1 MNLRI
6 EQKEQQIAHEKLK
19 AEGGSRAQ
27 KIIIEPEYALDP
39 RLNVFVETN
48 QPPSTLFE
56 AIGWDRIHNETKEKH
71 YRKYFTEELENVK
84 EIMSTPSDFDQYK
97 LMKG

>member
-1 MNLRI
+1 
-6 EQKEQQIAHEKLK
+6 
-19 AEGGSRAQ
+19 
-27 KIIIEPEYALDP
+27 
-39 RLNVFVETN
+39 
-48 QPPSTLFE
+48 LFE